1 MEDTSLFIK
10 CATNALQHEQPA
22 GLAAGDLLDFS
33 EATFPSLQALR
44 EASHAAEMVQELI
57 TGVHA
62 PNISWSSG
70 GGGGAASWTFGATT
84 FAHPGSNG
92 LRGLPDL
99 GHGAP
104 PTRRAGVGSMS
115 ASYAQDHI
123 IAERKRREKINQR
136 FIELSTVIPGLKK
149 DGGQRPPILGTV
161 LALHLHGIPEFQRL
175 EVHLRD
181 QRPLVMDKATILS
194 DATRHVKEL
203 QEKLKDVEAGAS
215 SGRSIETRLVLV
227 KRPCLYAEAA
237 AADDDGSQRSASPG
251 TPPAATKELPEI
263 EVRFSE
269 KNVMVR
275 VHCEK
280 SKGVAVKV
288 LAEIEGLQ
296 LTVVHA
302 NVMLFSACTL
312 IIAITAK
319 VEEGFSATKEEIV
332 HRLDS
337 ALLNLQHSRICNS
350 TEET

>member
-149 DGGQRPPILGTV
+149 
-161 LALHLHGIPEFQRL
+161 
-175 EVHLRD
+175 
-181 QRPLVMDKATILS
+181 MDKATILS

-319 VEEGFSATKEEIV
+319 AT
-332 HRLDS
+332 
-337 ALLNLQHSRICNS
+337 
-350 TEET
+350 

>member
-57 TGVHA
+57 TGGVHA
-62 PNISWSSG
+62 PNSWSS
-70 GGGGAASWTFGATT
+70 GGGAASWTFGATT

-149 DGGQRPPILGTV
+149 V
-161 LALHLHGIPEFQRL
+161 
-175 EVHLRD
+175 
-181 QRPLVMDKATILS
+181 
-194 DATRHVKEL
+194 
-203 QEKLKDVEAGAS
+203 
-215 SGRSIETRLVLV
+215 
-227 KRPCLYAEAA
+227 
-237 AADDDGSQRSASPG
+237 
-251 TPPAATKELPEI
+251 
-263 EVRFSE
+263 
-269 KNVMVR
+269 N
-275 VHCEK
+275 
-280 SKGVAVKV
+280 
-288 LAEIEGLQ
+288 
-296 LTVVHA
+296 
-302 NVMLFSACTL
+302 
-312 IIAITAK
+312 
-319 VEEGFSATKEEIV
+319 
-332 HRLDS
+332 
-337 ALLNLQHSRICNS
+337 
-350 TEET
+350 

>member
-1 MEDTSLFIK
+1 
-10 CATNALQHEQPA
+10 
-22 GLAAGDLLDFS
+22 
-33 EATFPSLQALR
+33 
-44 EASHAAEMVQELI
+44 
-57 TGVHA
+57 
-62 PNISWSSG
+62 
-70 GGGGAASWTFGATT
+70 
-84 FAHPGSNG
+84 
-92 LRGLPDL
+92 
-99 GHGAP
+99 
-104 PTRRAGVGSMS
+104 
-115 ASYAQDHI
+115 
-123 IAERKRREKINQR
+123 
-136 FIELSTVIPGLKK
+136 
-149 DGGQRPPILGTV
+149 
-161 LALHLHGIPEFQRL
+161 
-175 EVHLRD
+175 
-181 QRPLVMDKATILS
+181 MDKATILS
-194 DATRHVKEL
+194 DATRYVKEL

-227 KRPCLYAEAA
+227 KRPCLHDEA

-319 VEEGFSATKEEIV
+319 ASFFIPFYLMTNHLSRLTVIV
-332 HRLDS
+332 P
-337 ALLNLQHSRICNS
+337 C
-350 TEET
+350 

>member
-149 DGGQRPPILGTV
+149 
-161 LALHLHGIPEFQRL
+161 
-175 EVHLRD
+175 
-181 QRPLVMDKATILS
+181 MDKATILS

-319 VEEGFSATKEEIV
+319 EGFSATKEEIV